1 MVSQLKS
8 LCHLFHQEKEALSL
22 RHRWRFAE
30 DGERFLLLSHETNST
45 FESVKYNRVIIGS
58 PFHYSTTLNLLLYSL
73 VMYNNLMYKDNVSGI
88 YKEMKTQ
95 N

>member
-58 PFHYSTTLNLLLYSL
+58 PFPLKNRTHYFKPFALFPCD
-73 VMYNNLMYKDNVSGI
+73 V
-88 YKEMKTQ
+88 
-95 N
+95 